1 MPSRRPPRPRRALV
15 GTLAMSALITTTYY
29 LLPGTLSLPPGE
41 WTVLYVC
48 GISILTMAI
57 LLLGTRLL
65 GAGPGARLNG
75 LVAVLCVAV
84 VFFAQAY
91 LLLAKDGGQFA
102 GLHTRTDALY
112 FTMSTLSTIGFGDV
126 HATGQVARAA
136 VTGQIV
142 FDLVILGF
150 GVATVTTMLR
160 ARAGL
165 RTSRPDGAVAGPA
178 RDDNDDQAGS

>member
-1 MPSRRPPRPRRALV
+1 MPSRPPPRPRRALL
-15 GTLAMSALITTTYY
+15 GLLAMSAAITTTYY
-29 LLPGTLSLPPGE
+29 LLPGTLRLSTGA
-41 WTVLYVC
+41 WTVLFIV
-48 GISILTMAI
+48 GISILTVAI

-65 GAGPGARLNG
+65 GAGPSARMDG
-75 LVAVLCVAV
+75 LIAVLCVSV

-102 GLHTRTDALY
+102 DLHTRTDALY

-142 FDLVILGF
+142 FDLVVLGF
-150 GVATVTTMLR
+150 GIATVTTMVR

-165 RTSRPDGAVAGPA
+165 RRTQPGAIIGSGHGDHDDPAG
-178 RDDNDDQAGS
+178 